1 MPKHTSVVH
10 TLLLI
15 LFSFGA
21 VGYCGSIAVA
31 PIPSGE
37 AVCDEYQL
45 SVDGKNVPVYS
56 CRVSAMPFNQI
67 WPGYQRP
74 LDQTELSGFA
84 YWEMEAEVE
93 VRIDCST
100 RVKTAIVRPS
110 ALAITPSVNGNR
122 ITFSLTSPRPIVV
135 EVNDKHHVLHLFPSA
150 MRTTKVAPDQAGL
163 HYFGPGVHRPGII
176 RPKSG
181 ESVYI
186 DAGAVVYGG
195 ILCEDVSD
203 VTISG
208 RGILDASV
216 LERGNPKFPSVNN
229 LRFNRCRNIKVD
241 GIILRD
247 SNNFGCDMRTCEN
260 VTVSNIHLIGF
271 WRYNADGIDACNCK
285 NVLVQDCF
293 VRSFDDSLVVK
304 GLWPQRQHSSEN
316 IRFARCVVWCDWGKG
331 MEIGASSAGP
341 EMKDIV
347 FEDCDII
354 DTKMT
359 AISILHSGNAWLH
372 HVRYENI
379 RIELA
384 EKYDRPRLQ
393 KSRDDKYIPK
403 KDDDFYPRLMS
414 LLVRKTIYI
423 ENDERG
429 KASDITFKNIHVRCF
444 RHPTS
449 YVSGLDEEHGFKR
462 IRIENL
468 RFNDEPPVEN
478 ADQMKLGIGK
488 FVSDIQIVP

>member
-1 MPKHTSVVH
+1 MPRCSVV
-10 TLLLI
+10 LYAIVLI
-15 LFSFGA
+15 LFCFTSI
-21 VGYCGSIAVA
+21 GYCGTITVA

-37 AVCDEYQL
+37 AACGDYQL
-45 SVDGKNVPVYS
+45 FVDGQDVPVYS

-84 YWEMEAEVE
+84 YWEMKGEVE
-93 VRIDCST
+93 VRIDCKT
-100 RVKTAIVRPS
+100 EVETAIVRPS
-110 ALAITPSVNGNR
+110 VLGIAPTTDGSR
-122 ITFSLTSPRPIVV
+122 ITFSLKSPGPIVV
-135 EVNDKHHVLHLFPSA
+135 EVNDKHHVLHLFPSK
-150 MRTTKVAPDQAGL
+150 MRTTEVDSARPGL
-163 HYFGPGVHRPGII
+163 HYFGPGVHKPGII

-181 ESVYI
+181 EAVYI

-208 RGILDASV
+208 RGILDAGV
-216 LERGNPKFPSVNN
+216 LERESKKYPSINN

-247 SNNFGCDMRTCEN
+247 SNNFGCDMRTCKD
-260 VTVSNIHLIGF
+260 VTVSNIYLIGF

-316 IRFARCVVWCDWGKG
+316 IRFERCVVWCDWGKG
-331 MEIGASSAGP
+331 MEIGASTAGA

-354 DTKMT
+354 DTKGT

-372 HVRYENI
+372 DVRYENI

-384 EKYDRPRLQ
+384 EKYDRPRIQ
-393 KSRDDKYIPK
+393 KSRDDKYTPK
-403 KDDDFYPRLMS
+403 PDDDFYPRLMS
-414 LLVRKTIYI
+414 LLIRKTIYI
-423 ENDERG
+423 DSDERG
-429 KASDITFKNIHVRCF
+429 KASDITFRNIHVRSF
-444 RHPTS
+444 RQPTS
-449 YVSGLDEEHGFKR
+449 YLSGLDEEHGFKR
-462 IRIENL
+462 VRIENL
-468 RFNDEPPVEN
+468 RFNDQAPVQS

-488 FVSDIQIVP
+488 FVSDVQIAP